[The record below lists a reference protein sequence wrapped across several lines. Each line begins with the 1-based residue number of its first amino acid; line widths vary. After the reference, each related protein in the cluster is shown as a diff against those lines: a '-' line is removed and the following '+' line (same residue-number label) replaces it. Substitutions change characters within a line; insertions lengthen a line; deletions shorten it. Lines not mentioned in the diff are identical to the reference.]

1 MSSTWPQIHLR
12 DWVANA
18 SANLLWE
25 GFLRIP
31 VSITL
36 PSRQKNASYLFSP
49 RSAWFDYL
57 AHECRSQPLLALL
70 IQALGKFSFL
80 LGIDRTIF
88 AGNYPISTSIWS
100 TEQEQELYS
109 IANEMRQAHPNYYVG
124 IRNLLPHRHPAL
136 IAQLQSGGFY
146 GIPARVIYEFD
157 LRDEALQ
164 IPSHLK
170 RDLALFK
177 KLQMQVEITTQLD
190 QISLLRVQA
199 LYQKIYLEKHSL
211 LNPQYTQQFFEDVV
225 RSGVMSCLL
234 VRNSSGQICSFALL
248 QSTQQTLTVPALG
261 YDPALD
267 LEGSYRVLFAAIYS
281 YAKENRALLNY
292 SSGAGDFKRKRG
304 ASAHLE
310 YTFLA
315 SPISGN
321 CLQRKILKAVAN
333 KSLGISAQDLIK
345 LGA

>member
-1 MSSTWPQIHLR
+1 MSSTWPEVNLR

-18 SANLLWE
+18 SANLQWK
-25 GFLRIP
+25 GFLRVP
-31 VSITL
+31 VSIAL
-36 PSRQKNASYLFSP
+36 PSREKNASYIFSP

-70 IQALGKFSFL
+70 IQTLGKLAFF

-88 AGNYPISTSIWS
+88 VGNYPISTSIWS
-100 TEQEQELYS
+100 SEQEHELHS
-109 IANEMRQAHPNYYVG
+109 IANEMRHAHPNHYVG

-136 IAQLQSGGFY
+136 ITQLQSQGFC
-146 GIPARVIYEFD
+146 GIPSRVIYEFD
-157 LRDEALQ
+157 FRYAAVQ

-177 KLQMQVEITTQLD
+177 KLQMQVEITTKLD
-190 QISLLRVQA
+190 QIDLLRIEA

-225 RSGVMSCLL
+225 RPGVMSCLL

-248 QSTQQTLTVPALG
+248 QSTHQTLTVPALG

-281 YAKENRALLNY
+281 HAKEERALLNY

-304 ASAHLE
+304 ASAYLE

-321 CLQRKILKAVAN
+321 CLQRKILKAAAN
-333 KSLGISAQDLIK
+333 KSLGIKAQDLIK